1 MAKIH
6 THYDNLK
13 VARMA
18 PQEVIRAA
26 YKALSQKYHPD
37 KNPGD
42 EKAARIMAIVNTA
55 YTALNDPVR
64 RKEHDEWIAAEE
76 WEVAWVEST
85 RHEEGARAGSG
96 PDWQHQDGA
105 AAPHAHPHHA
115 HHSPLV
121 RAGRRYLALLL
132 AAGLGAGVALGMA
145 FPERVL
151 PLVGLGSAPVVKPAL
166 VPARVDDTWTPGHLD
181 ALDAAIPAPKIDVLA
196 TTGLVIAARAPDCT
210 HVLQA
215 AAAPNGEPWPERSG
229 YVAGYPQANTG
240 KQMQVFIDNSANP
253 APVFVK
259 IYDLDRNAN
268 VRHVYIRAGETWN
281 VSELAAGKYEVR
293 YQDVLADAG
302 TAGCASAS
310 TRQIVRSGT

>member
-64 RKEHDEWIAAEE
+64 RREHDEWIAAEE

-85 RHEEGARAGSG
+85 RHEEGARAGAV
-96 PDWQHQDGA
+96 PDWQNQDGHA
-105 AAPHAHPHHA
+105 AAPHAHR
-115 HHSPLV
+115 SPLA
-121 RAGRRYLALLL
+121 RAVRRYLALLL
-132 AAGLGAGVALGMA
+132 VAGLGAGVALGMA
-145 FPERVL
+145 FPERIL
-151 PLVGLGSAPVVKPAL
+151 PLVGLGPPPVVQSAQSAQATP
-166 VPARVDDTWTPGHLD
+166 RVDDAWVAGHAEPLD
-181 ALDAAIPAPKIDVLA
+181 ASGGPAPRIAVLA
-196 TTGLVIAARAPDCT
+196 TTGLVIAARTADCA

-215 AAAPNGEPWPERSG
+215 AAAPNGEAWPERSG
-229 YVAGYPQANTG
+229 YVPGYPQANTG
-240 KQMQVFIDNSANP
+240 KQMQVFIDNSANT

-293 YQDVLADAG
+293 YQDVVADAG
-302 TAGCASAS
+302 AACGSAA
-310 TRQIVRSGT
+310 TPQMVRSGT